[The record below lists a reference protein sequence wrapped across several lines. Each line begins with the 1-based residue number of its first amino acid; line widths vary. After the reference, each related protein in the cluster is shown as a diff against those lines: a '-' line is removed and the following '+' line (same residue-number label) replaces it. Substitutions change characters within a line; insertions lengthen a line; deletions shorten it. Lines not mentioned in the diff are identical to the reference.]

1 MVHQVPKVRGGL
13 VAAVDRELVVGVR
26 CLGPGPPVDVGS
38 DPDRL
43 DVPQPREVVAVG
55 RDDHLQR
62 PVGPPLPELR
72 APLEREEGVARELL
86 PLLSLL
92 LVRARAV
99 ERARRRRALRDVYY
113 RGNGR
118 ERRERRP
125 EAPRGRFTL
134 LMAAPPS
141 QFAEGSH
148 VTSCTPTGRVQT
160 NWVGIGFWAALR
172 SAAPHRSAVNRSQPQ
187 QFQFKLAI
195 ANKSLQARP
204 RRLA

>member
-1 MVHQVPKVRGGL
+1 MRGLRNRMASRKLPRALRSTGL
-13 VAAVDRELVVGVR
+13 RTCRRGTHCYTHLWDAMLQTAPVGR
-26 CLGPGPPVDVGS
+26 SFERFTTRKRGDVGTS
-38 DPDRL
+38 WFRDES
-43 DVPQPREVVAVG
+43 VPLRQVRE
-55 RDDHLQR
+55 
-62 PVGPPLPELR
+62 
-72 APLEREEGVARELL
+72 
-86 PLLSLL
+86 
-92 LVRARAV
+92 
-99 ERARRRRALRDVYY
+99 RRALRDVYY

-204 RRLA
+204 RRGRCPPQSARPAGSTKKK

>member
-1 MVHQVPKVRGGL
+1 MVSVPSGHRSQSSVRL
-13 VAAVDRELVVGVR
+13 LNAKR
-26 CLGPGPPVDVGS
+26 
-38 DPDRL
+38 
-43 DVPQPREVVAVG
+43 
-55 RDDHLQR
+55 
-62 PVGPPLPELR
+62 
-72 APLEREEGVARELL
+72 GVARELL

-148 VTSCTPTGRVQT
+148 VISCTPTGRVQT

-187 QFQFKLAI
+187 QFQFELAI
-195 ANKSLQARP
+195 ATKACKPAAAAVDGLASASLR
-204 RRLA
+204 